1 MTNTNKSTAISF
13 AYWSLGLFAFSF
25 VLCIVSQGIGGF
37 GLLGSCLLGLIA
49 FVPGLVEKNTKAWA
63 LGLITPV
70 LFFALVVIGLAVGV
84 R

>member
-49 FVPGLVEKNTKAWA
+49 FVLGLVEKNAKAWG

-70 LFFALVVIGLAVGV
+70 LFFALVAIGLAMGI